1 LTQKILDCVEVKVED
16 GQVLTSISND
26 ENKPFRGLSRSL
38 INNMIE

>member
-16 GQVLTSISND
+16 GQIVTSISND